1 MLAMLAVLDPV
12 GQVEVETITDI
23 CRLQFPLTLK
33 PIATQS
39 ATASHAAWQFARLAV
54 CVALE
59 HNPGPSLWGEQGF
72 SHHARDIGVNG
83 AWPSC

>member
-54 CVALE
+54 CVALWE
-59 HNPGPSLWGEQGF
+59 LNWQRWKRGELVPEVGPQ
-72 SHHARDIGVNG
+72 
-83 AWPSC
+83 

>member
-1 MLAMLAVLDPV
+1 MLAVLATSDPV

-23 CRLQFPLTLK
+23 CRPQFVLTLK
-33 PIATQS
+33 PIATQP

-59 HNPGPSLWGEQGF
+59 GYWQRWKRSLLPEVGPQ
-72 SHHARDIGVNG
+72 
-83 AWPSC
+83 